1 MEKRKLDRRQFN
13 TAIKSLYKIEKTPED
28 KRIALRKFYNEHQ
41 TDDDTLYIRYS
52 RLKFYCE
59 LEGSAY
65 LGAVV
70 GLAVSTGYSF
80 VQQVIDLPGAVE
92 HPIVAFLLFLLKVAM
107 SIVIFLPFI
116 LALLPISECFIRAF
130 MRKNMLLVYPYE
142 IAILEEELHIREP
155 NTGVITVTIK
165 ALEGS
170 KD

>member
-13 TAIKSLYKIEKTPED
+13 AAIKSLYKIEKTPED
-28 KRIALRKFYNEHQ
+28 KRIALQKFYNEHQ
-41 TDDDTLYIRYS
+41 TDDDTLYKRYS

-80 VQQVIDLPGAVE
+80 VQKVIDLPGAVE
-92 HPIVAFLLFLLKVAM
+92 NPIVDFLLFLLKVAV

-116 LALLPISECFIRAF
+116 IVLLPLSECFIRAF
-130 MRKNMLLVYPYE
+130 MGKSVLLVYPYE
-142 IAILEEELHIREP
+142 IKILEEELHVHDPDI
-155 NTGVITVTIK
+155 
-165 ALEGS
+165 GS
-170 KD
+170 MKTDTRTPGDSEA